1 MTRPRKAT
9 ALATLTLLLLLG
21 VRAGALEPF
30 ATQVRPLLEKYCV
43 ECHGPKT
50 NKADVDFSR
59 LKAEL
64 DLERAP
70 DLVLGVMKEV
80 RAGTMP
86 PAKSPQPT
94 EAERRL
100 LSDWFAQTMEA
111 MDAKLPRQPGPAVLR
126 RLNRG
131 EYNGTIRDLTGLDL
145 RLADDF
151 PTDDTAHGFDNVSAA
166 LTLPPLLLEN
176 YLAAAE
182 KVLQRVIV
190 TAGPLTLLQQKIE
203 CRSLPGARITNQ
215 VADLALERELVTP
228 LEIPA
233 AGDYEVRLR
242 AWQTGAGDEPATLV
256 LKVDGVDSHVW
267 NLSTEDRPTVLSAV
281 VPLLKGT
288 RKLSLRHTWHME
300 LPKGQKPPEAHAF
313 ADYLFIE
320 GPVQI
325 AAHRRLFF
333 VEPDVNLADR
343 EAARQVVSR
352 FATSAFRRPVEAGE
366 LDRFLNLYDQGRKAG
381 KSHIE
386 AARLPLIS
394 VLVSPQFLFRVERD
408 TAVADGR
415 GACRLSDWELAS
427 RLSYFLWSTMPDA
440 ELFQLAAEKR
450 LNDDQ
455 VLRQQVTR
463 MLQDSKARALAE
475 NFTGQ
480 WLGVRKL
487 DAFTPDAQLF
497 PTFKP
502 GLRQAMTAEPLE
514 FFAAVM
520 AGNRSVLEFLN
531 SDWTIANEDLA
542 KHYGLRGVLGG
553 TLRRIALT
561 NSVRGGVVTMA
572 VVLTATSHPTR
583 TSAVK
588 RGKWV
593 LEEILGA
600 PPPPPPPNVPEL
612 EVPAKGQPPGTTLR
626 ARLERHRSD
635 PRCFGCHV
643 RMDTLGL
650 GLENFD
656 AIGRW
661 REREGNLGIDA
672 SGTLPDGE
680 KFAGPAELKALLTR
694 HQDEFVRNLTEK
706 LFVYAL
712 GRGIERSDRR
722 EVKLVVDALAR
733 DGWRFSTLVTETVMS
748 YPFRHRP
755 NPVAT
760 VSPTQRAK

>member
-1 MTRPRKAT
+1 MMRARAPFLWVVPAV
-9 ALATLTLLLLLG
+9 LL
-21 VRAGALEPF
+21 VHVHAPALEPF

-43 ECHGPKT
+43 ECHGPKKK
-50 NKADVDFSR
+50 KAEVDFSR
-59 LKAEL
+59 FKAEPE
-64 DLERAP
+64 LERAP
-70 DLVLGVMKEV
+70 DLVLGVIKEL

-100 LSDWFAQTMEA
+100 LNEWFTQTMEA
-111 MDAKLPRQPGPAVLR
+111 MDAKLPRHPGPAVVR
-126 RLNRG
+126 RLNRV
-131 EYNGTIRDLTGLDL
+131 EYNRTIRDLTGLGL

-151 PTDDTAHGFDNVSAA
+151 PTDDTAHGFDNVSEA
-166 LTLPPLLLEN
+166 LTLPPLLLEK

-182 KVLQRVIV
+182 KIMQRVIV

-203 CRSLPGARITNQ
+203 CRSLPGARATNK
-215 VADLALERELVTP
+215 VVDLALERELSTP
-228 LEIPA
+228 LDVPADGEYEIK
-233 AGDYEVRLR
+233 LR

-267 NLSTEDRPTVLSAV
+267 NILGEDRPAVLSAR
-281 VPLLKGT
+281 VPLLKGA

-313 ADYLFIE
+313 ADYLTIE
-320 GPVQI
+320 GPVQV

-333 VEPDVNLADR
+333 VEPDGKLADR
-343 EAARQVVSR
+343 EAARQVLSQ
-352 FATSAFRRPVEAGE
+352 FATRAFRRPVAAGE
-366 LDRFLNLYDQGRKAG
+366 LDRLLKLYDQGRRAG
-381 KSHIE
+381 KSHLE

-408 TAVADGR
+408 TAVPDGQT
-415 GACRLSDWELAS
+415 AFRLGDWELAS
-427 RLSYFLWSTMPDA
+427 RLSYFLWSTMPDD
-440 ELFQLAAEKR
+440 ELFRLAAEKR
-450 LNDDQ
+450 LNDDA
-455 VLRQQVTR
+455 VLRQQVAR
-463 MLQDSKARALAE
+463 MLQDPKARALAE
-475 NFTGQ
+475 NFAGQ

-487 DAFTPDAQLF
+487 GILAPDAQLF
-497 PTFKP
+497 PSFKP
-502 GLRQAMTAEPLE
+502 GLRQAITAEPLE
-514 FFAAVM
+514 FFATVM
-520 AGNRSVLEFLN
+520 DGNRSVLEFLN
-531 SDWTIANEDLA
+531 ADWTIANEDLA
-542 KHYGLRGVLGG
+542 RHYGLRGVLGG
-553 TLRRIALT
+553 TLRRVALT

-572 VVLTATSHPTR
+572 AVLTATSHPTR

-612 EVPAKGQPPGTTLR
+612 EVPVKGQPPATTLR

-661 REREGNLGIDA
+661 REREGTFGIDA

-680 KFAGPAELKALLTR
+680 KFAGPAELKALLAR

-722 EVKLVVDALAR
+722 EVKQITDALAK

-755 NPVAT
+755 NPSLT
-760 VSPTQRAK
+760 VITTKRAK